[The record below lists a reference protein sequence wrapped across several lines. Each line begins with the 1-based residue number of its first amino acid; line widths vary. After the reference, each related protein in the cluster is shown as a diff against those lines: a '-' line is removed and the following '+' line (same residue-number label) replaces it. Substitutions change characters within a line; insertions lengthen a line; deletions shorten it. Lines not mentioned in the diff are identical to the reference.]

1 MAISRHDFQAWLWYR
16 REHDAISRN
25 DARAAVTDILS
36 PQWTKETEERVRQLM
51 NAYGIS
57 DPEEYFKSLE
67 HRNIRANFD
76 IKKQTTIK
84 LVERLASSGRL
95 YYTPLGKD

>member
-1 MAISRHDFQAWLWYR
+1 MAISKHDFQAWLWYM
-16 REHDAISRN
+16 RERDAISRN

-36 PQWTKETEERVRQLM
+36 PEWTKETEERVRQLM

-76 IKKQTTIK
+76 IKKQAAIEFVDK
-84 LVERLASSGRL
+84 LASSEKI
-95 YYTPLGKD
+95 YYTPNDKD